1 MSTAPA
7 DLCPETD
14 YLSPLKVNHLAGL
27 SDLEL
32 ANGITQR
39 HQGALEEVYRRHAR
53 SVAAA
58 AKMVLGRWPGC
69 EDVVAEVFLAY
80 WLNPLS
86 FDLERG
92 SLLGFLR
99 LKARGRSID
108 IVRSEVA
115 RRRREETDVRAN
127 GRLSH
132 DIDEELLVSEA
143 AEQMHRALSSL
154 IESEREPI
162 ELAFFAGMT
171 YIDVAK
177 HLQLPEGTVKS
188 RIRAGLQHVRAI
200 FEAQVLA
207 AAESEGVPFVQ

>member
-1 MSTAPA
+1 VVHPQV
-7 DLCPETD
+7 L
-14 YLSPLKVNHLAGL
+14 V
-27 SDLEL
+27 
-32 ANGITQR
+32 IT
-39 HQGALEEVYRRHAR
+39 HQGALEEVYRRHAH

-58 AKMVLGRWPGC
+58 AKTVLGRWPGC

-86 FDLERG
+86 FDFERG

-99 LKARGRSID
+99 IKARGRSID
-108 IVRSEVA
+108 VVRSEVA
-115 RRRREETDVRAN
+115 RRRREENDVRAS
-127 GRLSH
+127 GRLSN

-143 AEQMHRALSSL
+143 AEQMQRALSSL

-162 ELAFFAGMT
+162 ELAFFTGMT

-207 AAESEGVPFVQ
+207 AAESEGMPPSA